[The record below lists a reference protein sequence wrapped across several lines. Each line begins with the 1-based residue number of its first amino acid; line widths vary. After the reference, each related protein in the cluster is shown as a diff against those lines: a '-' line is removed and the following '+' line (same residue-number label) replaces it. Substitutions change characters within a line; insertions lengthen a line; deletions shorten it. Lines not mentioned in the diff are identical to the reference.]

1 MSSKGLG
8 FSFKYVIRNKIF
20 KEMQNLD
27 SKKTCQESDI
37 PVKLIKNLDVISPF
51 VYNNYNN
58 SLFSSC
64 FPSELKNANV
74 PKMCLFSKK
83 KDQSDLENYRPVSI
97 LPIFSKVYERC
108 VYDQIYEYFNKI
120 LSKQQRGFRQGFST
134 EHDFLALTEKW
145 IKYLDK
151 DGVSGAL
158 LTDLSKAFDR
168 LLHLLIAKVA
178 AYGFYYESLTL
189 IKSYLSNLF

>member
-83 KDQSDLENYRPVSI
+83 KIN
-97 LPIFSKVYERC
+97 
-108 VYDQIYEYFNKI
+108 
-120 LSKQQRGFRQGFST
+120 
-134 EHDFLALTEKW
+134 
-145 IKYLDK
+145 
-151 DGVSGAL
+151 
-158 LTDLSKAFDR
+158 
-168 LLHLLIAKVA
+168 LIWRTIAQ
-178 AYGFYYESLTL
+178 
-189 IKSYLSNLF
+189 